1 MKKILTSS
9 ITDSAQLPILKR
21 TIDHI
26 QEMEMENI
34 KSAIYASLGSSNDSV
49 PIVLWGC
56 VGTLSTVTVTNDTLT
71 VTAGA
76 FIYNGEIYQISAQ
89 SITKTGANVFT
100 LSLDTTTFQAGE
112 PTIYSDGV
120 TSVNTNQDLKIKLS
134 QGLTGTGICDWDNLK
149 FLNLDVVASGI
160 SFPNAIIDSIDTPS
174 GATLTGCD
182 AQVQK
187 RGDVCTLSINLGFT
201 ITNATTFKSFGDL
214 VDIVLNSKFRKK
226 SSSITMWVPAIGQ
239 NNESASWNCSTSWRA
254 DGTELECSK
263 TYSQGVVN
271 NSNTFT
277 YRLQITYPLNLG

>member
-34 KSAIYASLGSSNDSV
+34 KSAVYASLGSSNDSV

-56 VGTLSTVTVTNDTLT
+56 VGTILTDTLT

-120 TSVNTNQDLKIKLS
+120 TPGVNTNQDLKIKLS
-134 QGLTGTGICDWDNLK
+134 QGLTGTGICDWDNRNFFNSDDSTFANIISSVTPINCTIQNNNIRAIK
-149 FLNLDVVASGI
+149 KGNIIHVHGSINGTSTNSSVNSIYINMNLRSKYSILSDFYCPAVGI
-160 SFPNAIIDSIDTPS
+160 NNVSNNTINGACYSFSTTQQSVNIWNAVPS
-174 GATLTGCD
+174 G
-182 AQVQK
+182 
-187 RGDVCTLSINLGFT
+187 
-201 ITNATTFKSFGDL
+201 
-214 VDIVLNSKFRKK
+214 
-226 SSSITMWVPAIGQ
+226 
-239 NNESASWNCSTSWRA
+239 
-254 DGTELECSK
+254 
-263 TYSQGVVN
+263 
-271 NSNTFT
+271 NTFT
-277 YRLQITYPLNLG
+277 ILYSYTTVAANIG